1 MNGDEKMR
9 PETLG
14 EMNINSWVKVCGFFQ
29 RALYWCRGT
38 VGSTTPRT
46 SFWITLNWK
55 YYSNMRIE
63 EMTGNIV
70 HEWIHLLG
78 FEHHKGNLDEQV
90 TYVVGEITE
99 NMAREI
105 LQREKLKPFI

>member
-1 MNGDEKMR
+1 MLWTWELFR
-9 PETLG
+9 E
-14 EMNINSWVKVCGFFQ
+14 
-29 RALYWCRGT
+29 
-38 VGSTTPRT
+38 T

-99 NMAREI
+99 NMAKEI
-105 LQREKLKPFI
+105 LQREKLKPSN